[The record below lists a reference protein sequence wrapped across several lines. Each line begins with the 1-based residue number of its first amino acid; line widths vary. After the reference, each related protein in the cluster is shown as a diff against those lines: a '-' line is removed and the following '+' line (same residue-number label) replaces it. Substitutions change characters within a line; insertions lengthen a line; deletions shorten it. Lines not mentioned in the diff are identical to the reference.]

1 MVTGAGLSDHGGALA
16 VLALWAVVG
25 IVFAIRGFSWEAR
38 RS

>member
-1 MVTGAGLSDHGGALA
+1 VGLSDQGGALA
-16 VLALWAVVG
+16 VLAVWTVFG